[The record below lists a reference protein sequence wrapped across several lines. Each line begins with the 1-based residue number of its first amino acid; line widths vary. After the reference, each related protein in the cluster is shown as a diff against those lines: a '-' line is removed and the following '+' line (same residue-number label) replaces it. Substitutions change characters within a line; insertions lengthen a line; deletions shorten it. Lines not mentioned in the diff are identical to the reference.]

1 MAKLLFGKTMKGA
14 PVGVPLSSIDLILDR
29 NQEVHLIVGGAE
41 DGEDGPATIRITDL
55 NFAEV
60 CEIYTDYA

>member
-1 MAKLLFGKTMKGA
+1 VAKLIFGKTMKGA
-14 PVGVPLSSIDLILDR
+14 PVGVPLASIDLILDR
-29 NQEVHLIVGGAE
+29 NQEVHLLVAGAE

-60 CEIYTDYA
+60 CEMYEDYA